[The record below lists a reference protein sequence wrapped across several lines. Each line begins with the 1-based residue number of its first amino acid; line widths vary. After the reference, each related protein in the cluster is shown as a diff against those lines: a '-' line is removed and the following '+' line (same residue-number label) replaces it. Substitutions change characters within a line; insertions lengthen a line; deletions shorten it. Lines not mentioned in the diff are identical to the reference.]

1 MREGPQ
7 HPQRMWDPTLILGVL
22 TQPLE
27 NEQGLK
33 AFSPDEVAGV
43 TPAQVLRGLGNWE

>member
-1 MREGPQ
+1 MR
-7 HPQRMWDPTLILGVL
+7 DPTLILGVL

-27 NEQGLK
+27 NEQGLE

-43 TPAQVLRGLGNWE
+43 TPAQILRGLEK